1 MPIIIVY
8 LRAVS
13 SEWVNNIRKG
23 IENSFKREIEFI
35 PVLSKDVVNDDGSII
50 KAKGLNI
57 LISRTMDKVKNAI
70 DSQSFVYV
78 INFIQRKVQNIIVN
92 NNYNQFNIYNNNIIN
107 SIITFFNDIIGG
119 LDPIAK
125 KLITENIN
133 NLQLK
138 CKNSKFDVEI
148 MDFMRKFLNSIDYE
162 NEYNEYEN
170 NIMKKTLYEKAKTD
184 VEKEIKILY
193 NKNLENYINNEFNIK
208 IYDFYKML
216 IKNSSEIIVGNNL
229 KNSKNLI
236 VSKMKTAIENS
247 PYFANLFNI

>member
-1 MPIIIVY
+1 
-8 LRAVS
+8 
-13 SEWVNNIRKG
+13 
-23 IENSFKREIEFI
+23 
-35 PVLSKDVVNDDGSII
+35 
-50 KAKGLNI
+50 
-57 LISRTMDKVKNAI
+57 
-70 DSQSFVYV
+70 
-78 INFIQRKVQNIIVN
+78 
-92 NNYNQFNIYNNNIIN
+92 
-107 SIITFFNDIIGG
+107 
-119 LDPIAK
+119 
-125 KLITENIN
+125 
-133 NLQLK
+133 
-138 CKNSKFDVEI
+138 
-148 MDFMRKFLNSIDYE
+148 MRKFLNSIDYE